1 MCTIIPSDY
10 FGLQRYEYF
19 MKQPKKQGRHVPIM
33 AKN

>member
-19 MKQPKKQGRHVPIM
+19 MKQPKKRGRNVPII
-33 AKN
+33 AII